1 MKEVYKSKVDLW
13 LICFIMAVVIIPLL
27 PVLLFAFSWT
37 AAIISLG
44 LLAFIFYCLFST
56 QYIIS
61 DDILNI
67 KCGFLINDK
76 INIMDITKISPSKS
90 IVSAPAAS
98 LDRIGIYLNKQ
109 RTPVIISPKHKSDF
123 INKLKSIN
131 PNINTHLIDST
142 L

>member
-1 MKEVYKSKVDLW
+1 MVNMLYNGCCHYS
-13 LICFIMAVVIIPLL
+13 IITSFIIR
-27 PVLLFAFSWT
+27 FSWT

-56 QYIIS
+56 RYIIT
-61 DDILNI
+61 DNILNI

-76 INIMDITKISPSKS
+76 IRIMDITKISPSKS

-109 RTPVIISPKHKSDF
+109 RTPVIISPKHKSGF